1 MVDSVRDTLD
11 SSDFLER
18 INLDNGTLEFA
29 RVDLEQFRS
38 ANFLDERLERR
49 AGARKSLSIQD
60 AMQLVS
66 RVRAN
71 QGGPRRIN
79 HIFHSAFCCST
90 LISRC
95 LDIPGSSRSL
105 REPSAL
111 LQLANYKRARHPVTR
126 DRDKFIS
133 LIDTAITCLALTGDG
148 GEYVALKA
156 TNAANNIA
164 GEMSACEG
172 AGKILLL
179 YSGLERF
186 LVSVIG
192 KGEGCRAYVR
202 RLFNLIRGDSPQ
214 VSGIPLETCMQMT
227 DLQLAAFVWYMQL
240 DQYLGLLDTPARD
253 AIRTLDCDAFLEAP
267 APTLARLATHFG
279 YDIAP
284 QVFEEIVSGPAFKRY
299 SKNPDRVYNNAVRDE
314 QSQEILAEH
323 GEEIQRIIEW
333 SAQIRAEGPLAL
345 PLPQPL

>member
-1 MVDSVRDTLD
+1 MVDSVRDMLD
-11 SSDFLER
+11 DRDFLER
-18 INLDNGTLEFA
+18 INLDSGTLEFA
-29 RVDLEQFRS
+29 RVDPGQFRS
-38 ANFLDERLERR
+38 ANFLDERLERQ

-60 AMQLVS
+60 ATELVS
-66 RVRAN
+66 KARAR
-71 QGGPRRIN
+71 QDGRRRIN

-95 LDIPGSSRSL
+95 LDIPGRSRSL
-105 REPSAL
+105 REPSVL
-111 LQLANYKRARHPVTR
+111 LQLANYKRAGHPFAR
-126 DRDKFIS
+126 DRDKFLS
-133 LIDTAITCLALTGDG
+133 LIDTAIVCLTFTGDG

-164 GEMSACEG
+164 GEISACESTG
-172 AGKILLL
+172 NILLL

-202 RLFNLIRGDSPQ
+202 TLFNLIRGDSPQ
-214 VSGIPLETCMQMT
+214 IRDIPLETCMQMT

-240 DQYLGLLDTPARD
+240 DQYLGLLGTPARS
-253 AIRTLDCDAFLEAP
+253 AIRTLDCDSFLESP
-267 APTLARLATHFG
+267 APTLVRLGTHFG

-284 QVFEEIVSGPAFKRY
+284 QVFEGIVSGPAFKRY
-299 SKNPDRVYNNAVRDE
+299 SKNPDRAYNNAVRDE
-314 QSQEILAEH
+314 QSRDILAKH
-323 GEEIQRIIEW
+323 GEEIRLVIEW
-333 SAQIRAEGPLAL
+333 STRIRAEGPLQL